1 MVWGVTN
8 SPIKRRINM
17 ATPQWLEDRIKVF
30 IPKLAPLTD
39 EIQIRDLCLKEV
51 QTLRVELDL
60 GSVEDESGVVQKFK
74 GKPASLHSYL
84 SEYRNRIKN
93 EIPCTSENSYETV
106 IGKFATKN
114 NPGSRRKVR
123 LHFAQK
129 YLKKSTDEVAFRN
142 QSIQESSDIKRRN
155 PRYFYS
161 DEVIAKALEL
171 IKSECFSHVTL
182 GLILL
187 TGRRP
192 SEILKTADFKVINVQ
207 TVMFTGQLKTR
218 DCPTA
223 KTLPFPIPVLADS
236 KIVCDALTR
245 LREMSQVKPLA
256 DKSVKACNS
265 KAGVLS
271 EACDRHFGKLI
282 KDCTPHELRAAYAQ
296 ICLAYRRPDR
306 AKRTDYEPYFAEIL
320 GHAEDDLDTSKKY
333 KKFELLD

>member
-1 MVWGVTN
+1 M
-8 SPIKRRINM
+8 
-17 ATPQWLEDRIKVF
+17 TPQWLQEKIDKF

-39 EIQIRDLCLKEV
+39 EIQIRELCLEEV
-51 QTLRVELDL
+51 ATLRRELEI
-60 GSVEDESGVVQKFK
+60 GGIEDQSGIVQKFK
-74 GKPASLHSYL
+74 GKPASLHTYL
-84 SEYRNRIKN
+84 TEYRNRIKSDI
-93 EIPCTSENSYETV
+93 ECTPNNSYETV

-129 YLKKSTDEVAFRN
+129 YLKKSGDEVSFRN

-161 DEVIAKALEL
+161 DEAIAKAQEL
-171 IKSECFSHVTL
+171 LKSDCYSHISL

-192 SEILKTADFKVINVQ
+192 SEILKTAQFEIIDSQN
-207 TVMFTGQLKTR
+207 VMFSGQLKTR

-223 KTLPFPIPVLADS
+223 KVHPFPIPVLADVNL
-236 KIVCDALTR
+236 VCEALKR
-245 LREMSQVKPLA
+245 LRDMPQIKSLA
-256 DKSVKACNS
+256 DKPVKACNS

-271 EACDRHFGKLI
+271 EACERHFGKII

-296 ICLAYRRPDR
+296 ICLVYRRPD
-306 AKRTDYEPYFAEIL
+306 KGRTDYEPFFAEIL
-320 GHAEDDLDTSKKY
+320 GHASDDLDTSKKY

>member
-1 MVWGVTN
+1 MV
-8 SPIKRRINM
+8 I
-17 ATPQWLEDRIKVF
+17 PQWVQDRIKAF
-30 IPKLAPLTD
+30 IPKLVPLTD
-39 EIQIRDLCLKEV
+39 EIQIRELCQQEVIALRKE
-51 QTLRVELDL
+51 LEI
-60 GSVEDESGVVQKFK
+60 GAVEDESGIVQKFR

-84 SEYRNRIKN
+84 TEYRNTIKL
-93 EIPCTSENSYETV
+93 EIPCTPENSYETV

-114 NPGSRRKVR
+114 NPGSRRKVQ
-123 LHFAQK
+123 LHYAQK
-129 YLKKSTDEVAFRN
+129 YLKKSGDEVSFRN
-142 QSIQESSDIKRRN
+142 QSIQESSDTKRRN

-161 DEVIAKALEL
+161 DEVVGKALEL
-171 IKSECFSHVTL
+171 IKSDCFSHVTL

-192 SEILKTADFKVINVQ
+192 SEVLKTAKFEIVDSQNVL
-207 TVMFTGQLKTR
+207 FSGQLKTR

-223 KTLPFPIPVLADS
+223 KTAPFPIPVLADAS
-236 KIVCDALTR
+236 SICEALSR
-245 LREMSQVKPLA
+245 LRGMPQVRALA
-256 DKSVKACNS
+256 DKPVKTCNS

-296 ICLAYRRPDR
+296 ICLVYRRSDR